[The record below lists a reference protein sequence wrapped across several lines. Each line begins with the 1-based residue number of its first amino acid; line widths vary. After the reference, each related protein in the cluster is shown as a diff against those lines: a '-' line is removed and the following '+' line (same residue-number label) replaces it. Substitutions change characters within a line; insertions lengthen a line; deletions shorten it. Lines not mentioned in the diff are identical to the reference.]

1 MVSKDER
8 RRRESQRQA
17 AVNAVAAY
25 LADQDA
31 DVYNIADAAVRED
44 PLTAALHL
52 TALAAGAIR
61 ALAEVTGRSPHE
73 VLESLSRS

>member
-1 MVSKDER
+1 MASKDER
-8 RRRESQRQA
+8 RRRASRQRA

-31 DVYNIADAAVRED
+31 DVYNITDAAVRED
-44 PLTAALHL
+44 PLAAAIHL
-52 TALAAGAIR
+52 TALAAGAVR
-61 ALAEVTGRSPHE
+61 ALAEVTGRSPRE

>member
-1 MVSKDER
+1 MASKDER
-8 RRRESQRQA
+8 RGRDSQRQA
-17 AVNAVAAY
+17 AVNVVAAY

-44 PLTAALHL
+44 ALAAALHL
-52 TALAAGAIR
+52 TALAARAVR
-61 ALAEVTGRSPHE
+61 ALAEATGRSPDE

>member
-31 DVYNIADAAVRED
+31 DVYNIAD
-44 PLTAALHL
+44 TACWAQKP
-52 TALAAGAIR
+52 GSAI
-61 ALAEVTGRSPHE
+61 
-73 VLESLSRS
+73 